1 MSWQPIKRINCS
13 YSLFHQRDLMT
24 KWNWTIFRLASSLK
38 LVRFNPGWLGKK
50 RLRYLCAMPS
60 PTHMCWFLATRGN
73 FSRGVIAVINL
84 RNIDL
89 LTTSGTT
96 FFNDSTCMLCVS
108 LRGFLNDIKLLL
120 FCPDKIVHS
129 IKKTVFFI
137 LTKQAGFF
145 EKRLLTDYTT
155 TFLSSHCF

>member
-24 KWNWTIFRLASSLK
+24 KCYWTIFRLASSLK
-38 LVRFNPGWLGKK
+38 LVRFKPGRLGKK

-73 FSRGVIAVINL
+73 FSHGVIVVINFL
-84 RNIDL
+84 DKYL
-89 LTTSGTT
+89 LTSKSGTT
-96 FFNDSTCMLCVS
+96 FFNYSTCMLCVS

-137 LTKQAGFF
+137 LTKQASFF
-145 EKRLLTDYTT
+145 EKRLLTDYST
-155 TFLSSHCF
+155 TFL